1 MAAWIAHKAPPT
13 FVQKE
18 RGYNFDYDLKRRPV
32 NVHDDE
38 HGRIKFATM
47 PWQTVDEYLTYRGSY
62 QDYRRGERTKETN
75 TKGNRIQVGVKN
87 KILTASAWRQ
97 FETYVETRKA
107 DYTNIKRITD
117 NTDYRVMA
125 NLARRLIP
133 SMGFKSIAKRLGFEP
148 HLTRY

>member
-32 NVHDDE
+32 DVHDDE

-47 PWQTVDEYLTYRGSY
+47 PWQTVDEYLTYPDSY

-75 TKGNRIQVGVKN
+75 TKGSPWRICGLLDLQHFHM
-87 KILTASAWRQ
+87 LRS
-97 FETYVETRKA
+97 RKP
-107 DYTNIKRITD
+107 TTTKGNQ
-117 NTDYRVMA
+117 
-125 NLARRLIP
+125 L
-133 SMGFKSIAKRLGFEP
+133 S
-148 HLTRY
+148 